1 MGEELEFSRTDIEAL
16 VANKAWKKIVED
28 TMGRGLILS
37 EDNDLLDPMSQAAT
51 IARNQGEIRA
61 VKWFV
66 DLPRIYADE
75 LIDKKEEEQKDGS
88 E

>member
-51 IARNQGEIRA
+51 IARNQG
-61 VKWFV
+61 FV

>member
-1 MGEELEFSRTDIEAL
+1 MSDLEFSRSEVEAL

-28 TMGRGLILS
+28 SIGRGLILS
-37 EDNDLLDPMSQAAT
+37 EDNDLLDPITQAAT

-66 DLPRIYADE
+66 DLPRIYVDE
-75 LIDKKEEEQKDGS
+75 LIEKKEEEQKDGT

>member
-1 MGEELEFSRTDIEAL
+1 MGEELEFSRTDIESL

-28 TMGRGLILS
+28 AMGRGLILS

-61 VKWFV
+61 IKWFV